1 MKSLPRMVT
10 VTPSRVSFTSAALQR
25 LEAVNHGFDA
35 RTGDAG
41 FLHQP
46 RVLFV
51 QVVLLG
57 LERVVLALETP
68 AGLDGFTNAAFQ
80 NLEIRAFRAIV
91 VSHMCPL

>member
-1 MKSLPRMVT
+1 MNSLPSMVT

-25 LEAVNHGFDA
+25 LEAVDHGLDA
-35 RTGDAG
+35 RAGDTG

-57 LERVVLALETP
+57 LERVVLALKAP
-68 AGLDGFTNAAFQ
+68 AGLDEFINAAFQ